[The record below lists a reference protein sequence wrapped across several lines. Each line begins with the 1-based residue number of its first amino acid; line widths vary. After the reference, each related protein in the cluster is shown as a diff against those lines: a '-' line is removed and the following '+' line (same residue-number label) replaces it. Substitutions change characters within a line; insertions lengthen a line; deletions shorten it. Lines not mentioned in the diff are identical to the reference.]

1 MIIIVVEN
9 WPPYVKNSGYTP
21 GGVIVSEIDMVGL
34 LPWVM
39 GFLIG
44 VGDGFRQD
52 WRDGFLNR
60 RGCCRDQC
68 CFFFFFGGSC
78 GGFLLVVV
86 DVSFILGCRR
96 EFLLVFVLV
105 GFILG
110 CRHCCR
116 HGFLLVVDDVGFIL
130 GCRRGFLLVVL
141 AVVVFLRLLMV
152 VGLVVFIMGF
162 GGWHGGGYCDCG
174 GS

>member
-1 MIIIVVEN
+1 M
-9 WPPYVKNSGYTP
+9 
-21 GGVIVSEIDMVGL
+21 
-34 LPWVM
+34 
-39 GFLIG
+39 
-44 VGDGFRQD
+44 
-52 WRDGFLNR
+52 
-60 RGCCRDQC
+60 
-68 CFFFFFGGSC
+68 
-78 GGFLLVVV
+78 VV

-152 VGLVVFIMGF
+152 VGLVVFIMCF

>member
-1 MIIIVVEN
+1 MVVVEISA
-9 WPPYVKNSGYTP
+9 V
-21 GGVIVSEIDMVGL
+21 
-34 LPWVM
+34 
-39 GFLIG
+39 
-44 VGDGFRQD
+44 
-52 WRDGFLNR
+52 
-60 RGCCRDQC
+60 
-68 CFFFFFGGSC
+68 FFGGFC

>member
-1 MIIIVVEN
+1 MV
-9 WPPYVKNSGYTP
+9 
-21 GGVIVSEIDMVGL
+21 VSEIDMVGL
-34 LPWVM
+34 LPCVM

-44 VGDGFRQD
+44 MGAGYRQD
-52 WRDGFLNR
+52 RCDGFLKI
-60 RGCCRDQC
+60 GVVVVEISAV
-68 CFFFFFGGSC
+68 FFFFGGSC

-116 HGFLLVVDDVGFIL
+116 HRFLLVVDDVGFIL